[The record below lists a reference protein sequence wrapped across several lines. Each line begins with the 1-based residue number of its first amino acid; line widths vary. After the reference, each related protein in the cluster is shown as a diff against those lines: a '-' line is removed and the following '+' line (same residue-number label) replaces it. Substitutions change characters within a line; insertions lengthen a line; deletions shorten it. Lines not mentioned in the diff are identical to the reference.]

1 MGFYIQGVR
10 IFSGGGFIFRVGNI
24 PGWEIWEIFKSVKY
38 LKVGNIQK
46 WEAFVG
52 YIQVLE
58 IIRSGQGSKGWT
70 AETKEKSR
78 EYAFI
83 L

>member
-46 WEAFVG
+46 WEAFVVG
-52 YIQVLE
+52 IY
-58 IIRSGQGSKGWT
+58 SGVGNNQEWAGVQGVDSRNKR
-70 AETKEKSR
+70 KE
-78 EYAFI
+78 
-83 L
+83 